1 MADMDKRTHV
11 SKRRHPQSARKL
23 PGNLTSLEQIA
34 SPLQQAQPLPH
45 PHQAGSE
52 RVERIVLNQTPRLSP
67 ALPEIASPTESL
79 VGRGG
84 VRRRVMMLGLRG
96 IPNLQGGIEKH
107 VEMLGLELAVRGWDV
122 EVLGRRQYLPEQ
134 KPAVWRGIRVTPL
147 WAPKSVLLEAITHTF
162 VGVLHAAIHRP
173 DVLHIHAIGPGLLA
187 PLARLLGLKVVV
199 THHGYDYD
207 REKWNTL
214 DKKVLR
220 LGEWAGMRFAHGRI
234 VVAKHIADAMQA
246 KFNRNVYFIP
256 NGVQIDIEAADDT
269 VLDEFGLTK
278 GRYVLLVA
286 RLVVEKRQMDL
297 IDAFLQ
303 ADMPDTKLVLVG
315 GGDARSDYAEKL
327 RARAKSHSNIVL
339 TGSQS
344 GARLG
349 GLFANAG
356 LFVLPSSHEGMPI
369 ALLEALAY
377 GLPILASD
385 IEANLAL
392 ELDAESYFPLG
403 NVPALS
409 QAMQKKLSDRNMPA
423 QASVDVGEMGSKIM
437 ARYNWTAV
445 CEQTA
450 SLYLS
455 VLKRN

>member
-1 MADMDKRTHV
+1 MDYTASKQTTALRARRNADEVHFPDLDAV
-11 SKRRHPQSARKL
+11 
-23 PGNLTSLEQIA
+23 
-34 SPLQQAQPLPH
+34 
-45 PHQAGSE
+45 
-52 RVERIVLNQTPRLSP
+52 RICV
-67 ALPEIASPTESL
+67 I
-79 VGRGG
+79 
-84 VRRRVMMLGLRG
+84 GLRG
-96 IPNLQGGIEKH
+96 VPGVPGGIETH
-107 VEMLGLELAVRGWDV
+107 VEQLVPGLAERGADV
-122 EVLGRRQYLPEQ
+122 HVYARQNYVAGEVPY
-134 KPAVWRGIRVTPL
+134 VWRGVTVHPT
-147 WAPKSVLLEAITHTF
+147 WAPSNTRLEAIVHTLLALF
-162 VGVLHAAIHRP
+162 KARRLKP
-173 DVLHIHAIGPGLLA
+173 DIVHIHAVGPSLVA
-187 PLARLLGLKVVV
+187 PLARLMGMKVVF

-214 DKKVLR
+214 EKKVLR

-246 KFNRNVYFIP
+246 KFHRNVHFIP

-278 GRYVLLVA
+278 RRYVLLVA

-297 IDAFLQ
+297 IEAFLH

-377 GLPILASD
+377 GLPILASN

-403 NVPALS
+403 DVSALS
-409 QAMQKKLSDRNMPA
+409 QAMQKKLSDSKMPA
-423 QASVDVGEMGSKIM
+423 HASVEVGEMGSKIM
-437 ARYNWTAV
+437 ARYNWTTI

>member
-1 MADMDKRTHV
+1 MPGRKRVVDYTASKQTTALRARRNADEVHFPDLDAV
-11 SKRRHPQSARKL
+11 
-23 PGNLTSLEQIA
+23 
-34 SPLQQAQPLPH
+34 
-45 PHQAGSE
+45 
-52 RVERIVLNQTPRLSP
+52 RICV
-67 ALPEIASPTESL
+67 I
-79 VGRGG
+79 
-84 VRRRVMMLGLRG
+84 GLRG
-96 IPNLQGGIEKH
+96 VPGVPGGIETH
-107 VEMLGLELAVRGWDV
+107 VEQLVPGLAERGADIHV
-122 EVLGRRQYLPEQ
+122 YARQNYVAGEVPY
-134 KPAVWRGIRVTPL
+134 VWRGVTVHPT
-147 WAPKSVLLEAITHTF
+147 WAPSNTRLEAIVHTLLALF
-162 VGVLHAAIHRP
+162 KARRLKP
-173 DVLHIHAIGPGLLA
+173 DIVHIHAVGPSLVA
-187 PLARLLGLKVVV
+187 PLARLMGMKVVF

-214 DKKVLR
+214 EKKVLR

-246 KFNRNVYFIP
+246 KFNRNVHFIP

-297 IDAFLQ
+297 IEAFLQ

-377 GLPILASD
+377 GLPILASN

-403 NVPALS
+403 DVAALS
-409 QAMQKKLSDRNMPA
+409 QAMQKKLSDRKMPA

-437 ARYNWTAV
+437 ARYNWATI